1 MMTKSDKEMFGY
13 SENETKE
20 QDSIQPD
27 NSIQMKCYESD
38 NFQTF
43 QKTVDDLLLAASV
56 AATIFN
62 VLVIFCAIKLFR
74 RSGDTM
80 HLFIISMSIG
90 DLLLTVFCHPNEFL
104 IRKHEFLRHARL
116 CAITH
121 FCNWLGLA
129 ASGLSLTMLNID
141 KLIYF
146 QWPLSYDRAMSK
158 KRASVLCAFIWSI
171 SVGYVTWIWVFNIVY
186 IGKNCNLQMT
196 SDQMYFYDMFMV
208 TYCVLPVTSSLIVS
222 GYLYQLTR
230 EKRHNGASV
239 GQSQKFKNKMKSLV
253 FIFATTAW
261 TSFSLLP
268 YRIFNICRMHLFEWN
283 TLDCDTQS
291 KMNWL
296 AYVLLYLLFLNPI
309 INPLITALIYA
320 PYRVTLKRFLFSI
333 PDRNRPLYSCHDNH
347 TDLSY
352 TWISNRRSRGCR
364 ESEVTLG
371 CEMVNLNLRAEIEK
385 NVNTNSERLTSAQYD
400 LITTALRFCTK
411 LRQIADMYHYLQY
424 SQQ

>member
-1 MMTKSDKEMFGY
+1 
-13 SENETKE
+13 
-20 QDSIQPD
+20 
-27 NSIQMKCYESD
+27 MKKGLPFYH
-38 NFQTF
+38 
-43 QKTVDDLLLAASV
+43 KWH
-56 AATIFN
+56 
-62 VLVIFCAIKLFR
+62 KWHFR
-74 RSGDTM
+74 
-80 HLFIISMSIG
+80 
-90 DLLLTVFCHPNEFL
+90 
-104 IRKHEFLRHARL
+104 
-116 CAITH
+116 
-121 FCNWLGLA
+121 
-129 ASGLSLTMLNID
+129 
-141 KLIYF
+141 
-146 QWPLSYDRAMSK
+146 
-158 KRASVLCAFIWSI
+158 
-171 SVGYVTWIWVFNIVY
+171 YVTWIWVFNIVY

-385 NVNTNSERLTSAQYD
+385 NVNTNSES
-400 LITTALRFCTK
+400 
-411 LRQIADMYHYLQY
+411 
-424 SQQ
+424 S

>member
-1 MMTKSDKEMFGY
+1 
-13 SENETKE
+13 
-20 QDSIQPD
+20 
-27 NSIQMKCYESD
+27 
-38 NFQTF
+38 
-43 QKTVDDLLLAASV
+43 
-56 AATIFN
+56 
-62 VLVIFCAIKLFR
+62 
-74 RSGDTM
+74 
-80 HLFIISMSIG
+80 
-90 DLLLTVFCHPNEFL
+90 
-104 IRKHEFLRHARL
+104 
-116 CAITH
+116 
-121 FCNWLGLA
+121 
-129 ASGLSLTMLNID
+129 MLNLD

-158 KRASVLCAFIWSI
+158 KRASILCAFIWSI
-171 SVGYVTWIWVFNIVY
+171 SIGYVTLVWMFNVVY

-196 SDQMYFYDMFMV
+196 SDQMYFYDVFML

-230 EKRHNGASV
+230 EKRHNGVSV

-333 PDRNRPLYSCHDNH
+333 PNRNRLLYSCRDNQ

-352 TWISNRRSRGCR
+352 TWVCNRRSRGCR
-364 ESEVTLG
+364 ESEITLDH
-371 CEMVNLNLRAEIEK
+371 EMVNLNLTTETGK
-385 NVNTNSERLTSAQYD
+385 NVDISSES
-400 LITTALRFCTK
+400 
-411 LRQIADMYHYLQY
+411 
-424 SQQ
+424 S

>member
-1 MMTKSDKEMFGY
+1 MAKSDNEIFDYFG
-13 SENETKE
+13 NETKNE
-20 QDSIQPD
+20 DIIQADDSIE
-27 NSIQMKCYESD
+27 MKCYESD
-38 NFQTF
+38 NFQTYL
-43 QKTVDDLLLAASV
+43 QVDDLLLAASV

-80 HLFIISMSIG
+80 HLFIISMTVG

-104 IRKHEFLRHARL
+104 IRKHEFLRHVRL
-116 CAITH
+116 CAVTH

-129 ASGLSLTMLNID
+129 VSGLSLTMLNLD

-146 QWPLSYDRAMSK
+146 QWPLSYDRTMSK
-158 KRASVLCAFIWSI
+158 KRAFILCAFIWSI
-171 SVGYVTWIWVFNIVY
+171 SVGYMTWIWVFNVVY

-196 SDQMYFYDMFMV
+196 SDQMYFYDIFMV

-230 EKRHNGASV
+230 EKRHTGICI

-283 TLDCDTQS
+283 SLDCDTQS

-309 INPLITALIYA
+309 INPLITSLIYA
-320 PYRVTLKRFLFSI
+320 PYRITLKRFLFSI
-333 PDRNRPLYSCHDNH
+333 PNRNRPLYSYRDNQ

-352 TWISNRRSRGCR
+352 TSAFNKRSRGYR
-364 ESEVTLG
+364 DSEITLDH
-371 CEMVNLNLRAEIEK
+371 EMINLNETTQTGI
-385 NVNTNSERLTSAQYD
+385 NVNTPSEGS
-400 LITTALRFCTK
+400 
-411 LRQIADMYHYLQY
+411 
-424 SQQ
+424 

>member
-1 MMTKSDKEMFGY
+1 MKISDKEIFG
-13 SENETKE
+13 NFGNGTN
-20 QDSIQPD
+20 DMDIIQAD
-27 NSIQMKCYESD
+27 NSIQMKCYESV

-56 AATIFN
+56 AATVFN
-62 VLVIFCAIKLFR
+62 VLVIFCAIKLLR

-80 HLFIISMSIG
+80 HIFIISMTVG

-104 IRKHEFLRHARL
+104 IRKHEFLRHALL

-129 ASGLSLTMLNID
+129 VSGLSLTMLNLD

-146 QWPLSYDRAMSK
+146 QWPLSYDRT
-158 KRASVLCAFIWSI
+158 I
-171 SVGYVTWIWVFNIVY
+171 YVTWVWMFNVVY

-196 SDQMYFYDMFMV
+196 GDQMYFYDIFMV
-208 TYCVLPVTSSLIVS
+208 TYCVLPVTSSLILS
-222 GYLYQLTR
+222 GYLYQLTH
-230 EKRHNGASV
+230 EKRHNGVSM
-239 GQSQKFKNKMKSLV
+239 GQSQKFKSKMKSLV
-253 FIFATTAW
+253 FIFATTLW

-268 YRIFNICRMHLFEWN
+268 YRIFNICRMHLLEWN

-296 AYVLLYLLFLNPI
+296 AHVLLYLLFLNPI
-309 INPLITALIYA
+309 INPLITGLIYA

-333 PDRNRPLYSCHDNH
+333 PNRNRSSYSYRNDQ

-352 TWISNRRSRGCR
+352 TCACNRRSRGYR
-364 ESEVTLG
+364 DSEITLDN
-371 CEMVNLNLRAEIEK
+371 EMMSLNQTMQTGM
-385 NVNTNSERLTSAQYD
+385 NVNTSSEGS
-400 LITTALRFCTK
+400 
-411 LRQIADMYHYLQY
+411 
-424 SQQ
+424 

>member
-1 MMTKSDKEMFGY
+1 MMAKSDEGIFDYPG
-13 SENETKE
+13 NETIEEK
-20 QDSIQPD
+20 SIQAD
-27 NSIQMKCYESD
+27 DSIQMKCYESD
-38 NFQTF
+38 NFQIF
-43 QKTVDDLLLAASV
+43 QKTANDLLLAASI

-62 VLVIFCAIKLFR
+62 VLVIFCAMKLFR

-80 HLFIISMSIG
+80 HLFIISMTVG

-104 IRKHEFLRHARL
+104 IRKHELLRHIRL

-129 ASGLSLTMLNID
+129 VSGLSLTMLNLD

-146 QWPLSYDRAMSK
+146 QWPLNYDRAMSK
-158 KRASVLCAFIWSI
+158 KRASVLCIFIWTISI
-171 SVGYVTWIWVFNIVY
+171 GYVTWVWVFNVVY
-186 IGKNCNLQMT
+186 IGKNCNLQMA
-196 SDQMYFYDMFMV
+196 SDQMYFYDIFMV

-230 EKRHNGASV
+230 EKRHSAVSI
-239 GQSQKFKNKMKSLV
+239 GQSLKFKNKMKSLV

-268 YRIFNICRMHLFEWN
+268 YRVFNICRMHLFEWN

-291 KMNWL
+291 KVNWL

-320 PYRVTLKRFLFSI
+320 PYRVTLRRFLFSI
-333 PDRNRPLYSCHDNH
+333 PHRNRSLHSYRENQ
-347 TDLSY
+347 TNLSY
-352 TWISNRRSRGCR
+352 TCVSNRRSRGYR
-364 ESEVTLG
+364 ESDVTLDH
-371 CEMVNLNLRAEIEK
+371 EMMNLKQEAESRI
-385 NVNTNSERLTSAQYD
+385 NNNTASES
-400 LITTALRFCTK
+400 
-411 LRQIADMYHYLQY
+411 
-424 SQQ
+424 S

>member
-1 MMTKSDKEMFGY
+1 MTKSDKEMFRY
-13 SENETKE
+13 SGNETKE

-27 NSIQMKCYESD
+27 NSIQ
-38 NFQTF
+38 
-43 QKTVDDLLLAASV
+43 VDDLLLAASV

-129 ASGLSLTMLNID
+129 VSGLSLTMLNID

-146 QWPLSYDRAMSK
+146 QWPLSYDRA
-158 KRASVLCAFIWSI
+158 I
-171 SVGYVTWIWVFNIVY
+171 YVTWVWVFNVVY

-333 PDRNRPLYSCHDNH
+333 PDRNHPLYSCRDNH

-352 TWISNRRSRGCR
+352 TWVSNRRSRGCR
-364 ESEVTLG
+364 ESEITLG
-371 CEMVNLNLRAEIEK
+371 REMVNLNLKAEIEK
-385 NVNTNSERLTSAQYD
+385 YVNTNSETHRKRCISFLHNILKLSKERTITDMKKDIFTEFRLPTMIPS
-400 LITTALRFCTK
+400 TVSK
-411 LRQIADMYHYLQY
+411 
-424 SQQ
+424 

>member
-1 MMTKSDKEMFGY
+1 MAESEEEICHRKTLSPIFGR
-13 SENETKE
+13 
-20 QDSIQPD
+20 
-27 NSIQMKCYESD
+27 ESLHD
-38 NFQTF
+38 LQ
-43 QKTVDDLLLAASV
+43 VDDLLLAASI

-80 HLFIISMSIG
+80 HLFIISMTVG

-104 IRKHEFLRHARL
+104 IRKHEFLRYVRL

-129 ASGLSLTMLNID
+129 VSGLSLTMLNLD

-158 KRASVLCAFIWSI
+158 KRACVLCTFIWSV
-171 SVGYVTWIWVFNIVY
+171 SVGYVTWVWVFNVVY
-186 IGKNCNLQMT
+186 IGKNCNLQMA
-196 SDQMYFYDMFMV
+196 SDHMYFYDIFMV

-222 GYLYQLTR
+222 GYLYQLTH
-230 EKRHNGASV
+230 EKRHSPV
-239 GQSQKFKNKMKSLV
+239 SIGQSQKFKNKMKSLV

-283 TLDCDTQS
+283 SLDCDTQS

-320 PYRVTLKRFLFSI
+320 PYRITLKRFLFSI
-333 PDRNRPLYSCHDNH
+333 PDRNRSLYNFRENQ

-352 TWISNRRSRGCR
+352 TCVCNRRSRGYR
-364 ESEVTLG
+364 ESEITLDDH
-371 CEMVNLNLRAEIEK
+371 EM
-385 NVNTNSERLTSAQYD
+385 
-400 LITTALRFCTK
+400 
-411 LRQIADMYHYLQY
+411 
-424 SQQ
+424 

>member
-1 MMTKSDKEMFGY
+1 MFYQSLNKLHTKTLRMKITKNDERKTCVLCNRQMYSSVTTALFLSSCLLTSFVLQNRNLLLVTAGTALGNCAQLNFGFRY
-13 SENETKE
+13 C
-20 QDSIQPD
+20 IVA
-27 NSIQMKCYESD
+27 
-38 NFQTF
+38 
-43 QKTVDDLLLAASV
+43 VDDLLLAASV

-129 ASGLSLTMLNID
+129 VSGLSLTMLNID

-146 QWPLSYDRAMSK
+146 QWPLSYDRA
-158 KRASVLCAFIWSI
+158 I
-171 SVGYVTWIWVFNIVY
+171 YVTWVWVFNVVY

-239 GQSQKFKNKMKSLV
+239 GQSQKFKNKVS
-253 FIFATTAW
+253 
-261 TSFSLLP
+261 SFTP
-268 YRIFNICRMHLFEWN
+268 QCLFFY
-283 TLDCDTQS
+283 L
-291 KMNWL
+291 KM
-296 AYVLLYLLFLNPI
+296 
-309 INPLITALIYA
+309 
-320 PYRVTLKRFLFSI
+320 RRF
-333 PDRNRPLYSCHDNH
+333 
-347 TDLSY
+347 
-352 TWISNRRSRGCR
+352 
-364 ESEVTLG
+364 
-371 CEMVNLNLRAEIEK
+371 
-385 NVNTNSERLTSAQYD
+385 NVNCLM
-400 LITTALRFCTK
+400 I
-411 LRQIADMYHYLQY
+411 
-424 SQQ
+424 

>member
-1 MMTKSDKEMFGY
+1 MMAQSDTELFDY
-13 SENETKE
+13 FENETRE
-20 QDSIQPD
+20 EHSIEMDDSIG
-27 NSIQMKCYESD
+27 IKCYESE

-80 HLFIISMSIG
+80 HLFIISMTIG

-129 ASGLSLTMLNID
+129 VSGLSLTMLNLD

-146 QWPLSYDRAMSK
+146 QWPLSYDRA
-158 KRASVLCAFIWSI
+158 I
-171 SVGYVTWIWVFNIVY
+171 YVTWVWVFNVVY
-186 IGKNCNLQMT
+186 IGKHCNLQMT
-196 SDQMYFYDMFMV
+196 SGRMYFYDIFMV

-222 GYLYQLTR
+222 GYLCQLTR
-230 EKRHNGASV
+230 EKRHNGASI
-239 GQSQKFKNKMKSLV
+239 GQSQETSTFKSKMKSLV
-253 FIFATTAW
+253 FIFATTVW

-283 TLDCDTQS
+283 ALDCDTQS

-296 AYVLLYLLFLNPI
+296 AYVLLYLLFLNPV

-320 PYRVTLKRFLFSI
+320 PYRITLKRFLFSI
-333 PDRNRPLYSCHDNH
+333 PIRNHPLHSYRDNQ

-352 TWISNRRSRGCR
+352 ASAYNKRSRTCR
-364 ESEVTLG
+364 ESEIALDH
-371 CEMVNLNLRAEIEK
+371 EMMNLR
-385 NVNTNSERLTSAQYD
+385 Q
-400 LITTALRFCTK
+400 TT
-411 LRQIADMYHYLQY
+411 
-424 SQQ
+424 